1 MDNALEVVR
10 KARRKNK
17 IEREIGDNE
26 KKIRDNRKRVALLDN
41 LMEYVK
47 PTMCY
52 DDFVDIVENMK
63 SDYEERVSD
72 YIIKNADLGKERK
85 EIIKAIRTFRESHND
100 CNKKE

>member
-1 MDNALEVVR
+1 MDNALELVR

-17 IEREIGDNE
+17 IEREIEDNE
-26 KKIRDNRKRVALLDN
+26 RKIRDNRKRVTLLNN
-41 LMEYVK
+41 LEEYVK

-52 DDFVDIVENMK
+52 DDFIAIVESMK

-85 EIIKAIRTFRESHND
+85 DLIKAIRSFKAPVSE
-100 CNKKE
+100 NK

>member
-1 MDNALEVVR
+1 MDNALELVR

-17 IEREIGDNE
+17 IEREIEDNE
-26 KKIRDNRKRVALLDN
+26 RKIRDNRKRVTLLNN
-41 LMEYVK
+41 LEEYVK

-52 DDFVDIVENMK
+52 DDFIAIVESMK

-85 EIIKAIRTFRESHND
+85 DLIKAIRSFKAPVSK
-100 CNKKE
+100 NK

>member
-1 MDNALEVVR
+1 MDNVLELVR

-17 IEREIGDNE
+17 IEREIEDNE
-26 KKIRDNRKRVALLDN
+26 RKIRDNRKRVTLLNN
-41 LMEYVK
+41 LQEYVK

-52 DDFVDIVENMK
+52 DDFIAIVESMK

-85 EIIKAIRTFRESHND
+85 DLIKAIRSFKAPVSE
-100 CNKKE
+100 NK

>member
-1 MDNALEVVR
+1 MDNALELVR

-17 IEREIGDNE
+17 IEREIEDNE
-26 KKIRDNRKRVALLDN
+26 RKIRDNRKRVTLLNN
-41 LMEYVK
+41 LEEYIK

-52 DDFVDIVENMK
+52 EEFMEIVENMK

-85 EIIKAIRTFRESHND
+85 DIIKAIRNFKAPETQ
-100 CNKKE
+100 NK

>member
-1 MDNALEVVR
+1 MDSVLELVR
-10 KARRKNK
+10 KTRRKNK

-52 DDFVDIVENMK
+52 NDFVDIVENMK

-85 EIIKAIRTFRESHND
+85 DIIKDIRAFRSSHSTNEE
-100 CNKKE
+100 NK

>member
-1 MDNALEVVR
+1 MDNVLELVR

-17 IEREIGDNE
+17 IEREIEDNE
-26 KKIRDNRKRVALLDN
+26 RKIRDNRKRVTLLNN
-41 LMEYVK
+41 LEEYIK

-52 DDFVDIVENMK
+52 EEFMEIVENMK

-85 EIIKAIRTFRESHND
+85 DIIKAIRNFKAPETQ
-100 CNKKE
+100 NK